1 MKTYIVQKTTV
12 IAGHAY
18 GAGDVLKPE
27 HESKVPNLL
36 RLGHVAE
43 LTEPEQAARLGL
55 ADPQLAPAEP
65 KAEEKKVPA
74 KAK

>member
-55 ADPQLAPAEP
+55 ADLAPAEP